1 MNTTFIL
8 GAAITLTLGSLV
20 PAQAQTSRQEADLQR
35 RNMREFLRYQR
46 HYQEELQKV
55 QDTLL
60 EENESLQFN
69 YSESVISEGA
79 YLEAN
84 SAYEKLEAVKLALLP
99 ASKVLQDAV
108 LKIQQ
113 TLRQP
118 GKTPQFYQ
126 AQLRNLQA
134 AKIKL
139 TNLRDSLKEDEEVK
153 LAFEEVVA
161 LEKKYLAASR
171 AYEENMAKVMD
182 KDPRAV
188 DIQKK
193 LDEYAAKIRLAR
205 VQPKR

>member
-35 RNMREFLRYQR
+35 RNMREYLRFQR

-60 EENESLQFN
+60 EENENLQFH

-84 SAYEKLEAVKLALLP
+84 AAYEKLEAGKLALLP
-99 ASKVLQDAV
+99 ESKVLQGEV
-108 LKIQQ
+108 VKIQQ

-139 TNLRDSLKEDEEVK
+139 ANLRESLKEDEEVK
-153 LAFEEVVA
+153 LAFEEVDA
-161 LEKKYLAASR
+161 LEKKYLVASR
-171 AYEENMAKVMD
+171 AYEDNMAKTMG

-193 LDEYAAKIRLAR
+193 LAEYAAKIRLAR
-205 VQPKR
+205 AQPKR

>member
-1 MNTTFIL
+1 
-8 GAAITLTLGSLV
+8 
-20 PAQAQTSRQEADLQR
+20 
-35 RNMREFLRYQR
+35 MREYLRFQR

-60 EENESLQFN
+60 EENGNLQFH

-84 SAYEKLEAVKLALLP
+84 AAYEKLEAVKLALLP

-108 LKIQQ
+108 LKVQQ

-171 AYEENMAKVMD
+171 AYEDNMAKVMG

-193 LDEYAAKIRLAR
+193 LVEYAAKIRLAR
-205 VQPKR
+205 AQPKR

>member
-35 RNMREFLRYQR
+35 RNMREYLRFQR

-60 EENESLQFN
+60 EENENLQFH

-84 SAYEKLEAVKLALLP
+84 SAYEKLEAGKLALLP
-99 ASKVLQDAV
+99 ESKVLQDEV
-108 LKIQQ
+108 VKIQKS
-113 TLRQP
+113 LRQP